1 MLRSGL
7 LSILLGVL
15 LRLFL
20 IGLCLVARLACRLIL
35 GLVLRGFLSLL
46 AGLLR
51 GGRLLR
57 SGSRRDCWRRLG
69 GGSGC
74 RRWCW
79 CWCSDDFAFFVEGLA
94 LGDIAAAGD
103 DLRAVVE
110 VDVAEGIH
118 PALGEHALSEDAPLT
133 ELLTPVRLAAH
144 NDSRRADTWDEHDTI
159 GLVDVD
165 LPEVVGEVGVF
176 AQGGHEIVDGA
187 RSHLEVYSTADD
199 GEVSC
204 EGGVH
209 RNGALTLRDV
219 VALTRGFLHDVEG
232 VLLRQTDLHG
242 GG

>member
-1 MLRSGL
+1 M
-7 LSILLGVL
+7 
-15 LRLFL
+15 
-20 IGLCLVARLACRLIL
+20 
-35 GLVLRGFLSLL
+35 
-46 AGLLR
+46 GLLR

-69 GGSGC
+69 GGSGSGSGC
-74 RRWCW
+74 GRWCW
-79 CWCSDDFAFFVEGLA
+79 SSDDFAFFVEGLA
-94 LGDIAAAGD
+94 LGGIAAAGD

-165 LPEVVGEVGVF
+165 LPEVVGEVRVF
-176 AQGGHEIVDGA
+176 AQGGHEVVDGT

-209 RNGALTLRDV
+209 RDGTLTLRDV
-219 VALTRGFLHDVEG
+219 VTLTRGFLHDVEG
-232 VLLRQTDLHG
+232 VLLRQADLHG

>member
-7 LSILLGVL
+7 LRILLRVL

-20 IGLCLVARLACRLIL
+20 IGLRLVVRLACGLIL
-35 GLVLRGFLSLL
+35 RLVLRGFLSLL

-51 GGRLLR
+51 GCGLLR
-57 SGSRRDCWRRLG
+57 SRSCRDCWRRLG
-69 GGSGC
+69 GGIGC

-79 CWCSDDFAFFVEGLA
+79 SSDDFAFFVEGLS
-94 LGDIAAAGD
+94 LGGIATAGD

-133 ELLTPVRLAAH
+133 ELLTPVRLTAH
-144 NDSRRADTWDEHDTI
+144 NDARRADAWDEHDTI

-176 AQGGHEIVDGA
+176 AQGGHKVVDGT

-209 RNGALTLRDV
+209 RDRTLTLRDV